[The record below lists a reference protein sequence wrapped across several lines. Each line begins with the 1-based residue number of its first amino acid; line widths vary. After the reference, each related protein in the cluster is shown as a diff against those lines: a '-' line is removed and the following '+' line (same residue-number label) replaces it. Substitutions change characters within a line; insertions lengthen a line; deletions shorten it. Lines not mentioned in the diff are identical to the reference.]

1 MPNPTTKLASFLFK
15 ERRFSQTY
23 LELSS
28 SRECLAAGKVKEEKR
43 ERRERREKI
52 KARLKNKTLFT
63 KAVNETYKNSPKAKI
78 HHYVHVYL
86 LQNERSLYR
95 QPQGMK
101 IPKNLTTKLSY
112 WTKE

>member
-15 ERRFSQTY
+15 EKRPSQAY

-52 KARLKNKTLFT
+52 K
-63 KAVNETYKNSPKAKI
+63 
-78 HHYVHVYL
+78 
-86 LQNERSLYR
+86 
-95 QPQGMK
+95 
-101 IPKNLTTKLSY
+101 TKLKQKQFIYKSNKRKELTNHQKLKFTTDSPLFI
-112 WTKE
+112 TKYEGYL

>member
-15 ERRFSQTY
+15 EKRPSQAY

-28 SRECLAAGKVKEEKR
+28 SRECLAAEKVKEEKR

-78 HHYVHVYL
+78 HHYVHAYL

-101 IPKNLTTKLSY
+101 IPKKLTTKLSY

>member
-15 ERRFSQTY
+15 ERKPSQPY

-28 SRECLAAGKVKEEKR
+28 SRKCLAAGKVQERKR

-63 KAVNETYKNSPKAKI
+63 KAVNETYENSPKAKI
-78 HHYVHVYL
+78 HHYVHAYL

-101 IPKNLTTKLSY
+101 IPKTLITKLSY
-112 WTKE
+112 RIGE

>member
-15 ERRFSQTY
+15 ERKPSQPY

-28 SRECLAAGKVKEEKR
+28 SRKCLAAGKVQERKR

-78 HHYVHVYL
+78 HHYVHACL
-86 LQNERSLYR
+86 LQNERSF
-95 QPQGMK
+95 
-101 IPKNLTTKLSY
+101 I
-112 WTKE
+112 

>member
-15 ERRFSQTY
+15 ERRLSQTY

-52 KARLKNKTLFT
+52 KAKLKIKL
-63 KAVNETYKNSPKAKI
+63 
-78 HHYVHVYL
+78 YL
-86 LQNERSLYR
+86 QK
-95 QPQGMK
+95 Q
-101 IPKNLTTKLSY
+101 
-112 WTKE
+112 

>member
-15 ERRFSQTY
+15 ERRLSQTY

-28 SRECLAAGKVKEEKR
+28 SRKCLAAGKVQERKR

-78 HHYVHVYL
+78 HHYVHTSYYKT
-86 LQNERSLYR
+86 RGAYI
-95 QPQGMK
+95 G
-101 IPKNLTTKLSY
+101 NLKV
-112 WTKE
+112 

>member
-15 ERRFSQTY
+15 ERRPSQTY

-28 SRECLAAGKVKEEKR
+28 SRKCLAAGKVQERKR

-52 KARLKNKTLFT
+52 KERLKNKTLFT

-78 HHYVHVYL
+78 HHYVHMPPHYKT
-86 LQNERSLYR
+86 RGALYR
-95 QPQGMK
+95 QPHGVK
-101 IPKNLTTKLSY
+101 IPKKTNN
-112 WTKE
+112 

>member
-15 ERRFSQTY
+15 ERRPSQTY

-28 SRECLAAGKVKEEKR
+28 SRKCLAAGKVQERKR
-43 ERRERREKI
+43 KRRERREKI

-78 HHYVHVYL
+78 HHYVHASL

>member
-15 ERRFSQTY
+15 ERRPSQTY

-28 SRECLAAGKVKEEKR
+28 SRKCLAAEKVKERKR

-63 KAVNETYKNSPKAKI
+63 KAIKENLQNKSPKACKTN
-78 HHYVHVYL
+78 YVHPYYYKT
-86 LQNERSLYR
+86 RGAYI
-95 QPQGMK
+95 G
-101 IPKNLTTKLSY
+101 NLKV
-112 WTKE
+112 

>member
-1 MPNPTTKLASFLFK
+1 MPTPTTKLASFLFK
-15 ERRFSQTY
+15 ERKPSQTY

-28 SRECLAAGKVKEEKR
+28 SRKCLAAGKVQERKR

-78 HHYVHVYL
+78 HHYVHTYL

>member
-15 ERRFSQTY
+15 ERRPSQTY

-28 SRECLAAGKVKEEKR
+28 SRKCLAAGKVQERKR
-43 ERRERREKI
+43 KRRERREKI

-78 HHYVHVYL
+78 HHYVPPSFYKT
-86 LQNERSLYR
+86 RGALYR
-95 QPQGMK
+95 QPHGVK
-101 IPKNLTTKLSY
+101 IPKKTNN
-112 WTKE
+112 

>member
-15 ERRFSQTY
+15 ERKPSQPY

-28 SRECLAAGKVKEEKR
+28 SRKCLAAGKVQERKR

-63 KAVNETYKNSPKAKI
+63 KAVNETYKNSPQAKI
-78 HHYVHVYL
+78 HHYVHVYYYKT
-86 LQNERSLYR
+86 RGAYI
-95 QPQGMK
+95 G
-101 IPKNLTTKLSY
+101 NLKA
-112 WTKE
+112 